1 MDSKKFIW
9 LSSYPKS
16 GNTMIRLFL
25 SAYFFSK
32 EGKINSL
39 KEIKHISNFQN
50 LLLTLPNIPSYEDF
64 KKDLS
69 KVCPLWLNAQ
79 ETNAPLIKKSLILK
93 THSFMGKINNY
104 PLTSSKYTK
113 GFIYIV
119 RDPRSVCISNMHH
132 YNFSINES
140 VKSIF
145 DDKRFSLGLGAP
157 VPEII
162 SSWKNHYLSWK
173 KFSSEVPNI
182 IVKYEDLIDNKEK
195 ELEKILKFLSLI
207 NKFELNLEKLKNS
220 INSIDFKK
228 VKKMEE
234 DKGFD
239 EKLHGNSFFRKGLKD
254 EWKNELSKKLQF
266 EIEKKFE
273 NEMKELG
280 YI

>member
-1 MDSKKFIW
+1 
-9 LSSYPKS
+9 
-16 GNTMIRLFL
+16 MIRLFL

-32 EGKINSL
+32 EGQINSL
-39 KEIKHISNFQN
+39 KEVKHISNFQN
-50 LLLTLPNIPSYEDF
+50 LLLTLPNIPGYEDF

-79 ETNAPLIKKSLILK
+79 EINAPKIKKSLILK

-140 VKSIF
+140 VKNLF
-145 DDKRFSLGLGAP
+145 NNKRFSLGLGAP

-173 KFSSEVPNI
+173 KFSLEVPSI
-182 IVKYEDLIDNKEK
+182 LVRYEDLIDNKEK
-195 ELEKILKFLSLI
+195 EFGNILKFLSEI
-207 NKFELNLEKLKNS
+207 NQFEINQKKLENS
-220 INSIDFKK
+220 INSINFKK
-228 VKKMEE
+228 IKKMEK

-239 EKLHGNSFFRKGLKD
+239 EKLHGDSFFRKGLKD
-254 EWKNELSKKLQF
+254 EWKSELSKKIQE

-273 NEMKELG
+273 KEMKELK